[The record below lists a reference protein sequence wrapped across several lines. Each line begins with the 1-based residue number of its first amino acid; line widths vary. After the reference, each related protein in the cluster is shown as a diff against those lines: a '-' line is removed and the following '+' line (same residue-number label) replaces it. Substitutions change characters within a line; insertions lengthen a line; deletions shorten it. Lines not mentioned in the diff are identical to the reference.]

1 MQFLQR
7 LIEIIL
13 KEHRRLKRL
22 YRVIFVL
29 ACVVVFITTYALT
42 LPAITIDK
50 ETAARMGG
58 MQTGTSQYRVEMGKA
73 SDETATTDGSEEG
86 GSPADSEADSEELS
100 SADDAEPG
108 EAADDSGFNEESG
121 GGSGED
127 AAGED
132 PDGGAAGS
140 GAADGAEAETSG
152 DADAEATEGADDG
165 LTERA
170 GDDAADSTSDDGE
183 PTPADGT
190 GEGPATA
197 GTSAT
202 DAAAAAATVDPA
214 VKDAELITEETELTA
229 EGSDY
234 KVYVT
239 VTMEDKLPKGT
250 VLQVRE
256 ITKESDEEEY
266 QLYFDKAQKE
276 LRDKY
281 DENTSVSFARFYDI
295 SFLYNGVKI
304 EPAGKVT
311 VRIEYEKAVE
321 VTANAGLDTVHFD
334 EQKEDRPEFIESE
347 MKTEDGL
354 KIKTGAGSDTGNAA
368 DKIAEN
374 SGSAEKKGSAES
386 EKPLQVNEIEFE
398 SDKFS
403 VYGVL
408 YCESHIRER
417 SGDPGGNRAGSHR
430 DHTGQRFR

>member
-108 EAADDSGFNEESG
+108 KAADDSGFNEESG

-140 GAADGAEAETSG
+140 GAADGAEAETSE
-152 DADAEATEGADDG
+152 DADAEATEGADTDG
-165 LTERA
+165 GSTESA
-170 GDDAADSTSDDGE
+170 GDDATDSTGDDGE
-183 PTPADGT
+183 PASADGT
-190 GEGPATA
+190 GEGPATV

-229 EGSDY
+229 EDLQDVIAQY
-234 KVYVT
+234 KAIYKEKMGEEFPQDPKVQL
-239 VTMEDKLPKGT
+239 MEAIKAVFRSWDNPRANYYRMMNDIPYSWGT
-250 VLQVRE
+250 AVNVQSMV
-256 ITKESDEEEY
+256 
-266 QLYFDKAQKE
+266 FGNMG
-276 LRDKY
+276 
-281 DENTSVSFARFYDI
+281 NTSGTGVAFTTSEDHPAR
-295 SFLYNGVKI
+295 
-304 EPAGKVT
+304 
-311 VRIEYEKAVE
+311 
-321 VTANAGLDTVHFD
+321 
-334 EQKEDRPEFIESE
+334 Q
-347 MKTEDGL
+347 
-354 KIKTGAGSDTGNAA
+354 
-368 DKIAEN
+368 
-374 SGSAEKKGSAES
+374 GSA
-386 EKPLQVNEIEFE
+386 
-398 SDKFS
+398 
-403 VYGVL
+403 
-408 YCESHIRER
+408 
-417 SGDPGGNRAGSHR
+417 
-430 DHTGQRFR
+430 